1 MRIELIL
8 EGVVIFGCTVDGRT
22 VALGKTGKQAPL

>member
-1 MRIELIL
+1 MLVEFIL
-8 EGVVIFGCTVDGRT
+8 EGVVIVGCAVDGRT